1 MDLSTK
7 QKQIHRLIEWTYSC
21 QGDRK
26 GERNSYGIWDG
37 HVHIA
42 IFKMD
47 NQQGPTVI
55 AHGTL
60 FNVV

>member
-47 NQQGPTVI
+47 NQQGPTV
-55 AHGTL
+55 
-60 FNVV
+60 